1 MPARMKL
8 TEINMIELL
17 TQDKYQSVLAHFG
30 QKRVSKKEIAYLPQN
45 EENLVF
51 LVRSGRLKI
60 YLAYEDKEFTLG
72 ILEPG
77 DIYTTHT
84 RAFVQ
89 AMEDSEILTI
99 RVEEFQRIL
108 SGFPQLSMIMV
119 KVLGDLLKNSITI
132 INGLVFNEIQV
143 RLAEFLLQATEDKG
157 INCNKGLQVK
167 LGLTVEEIGKILGSS
182 RQTVSMLL
190 NDLVYSGIIEKGP
203 KGYYTI
209 LDKSKLMNLAN
220 RGQTNL

>member
-17 TQDKYQSVLAHFG
+17 NQDEYQSVLARFG
-30 QKRVSKKEIAYLPQN
+30 EKKVGKKEIAYLPQN
-45 EENLVF
+45 EDNLVF
-51 LVRSGRLKI
+51 VVRSGRLKI

-99 RVEEFQRIL
+99 KVGEFQRTL
-108 SGFPQLSMIMV
+108 TSFPQLSIMMV

-143 RLAEFLLQATEDKG
+143 RLAEFLLQAIEDKG
-157 INCNKGLQVK
+157 TSSSKGLQVK
-167 LGLTVEEIGKILGSS
+167 VGLTVEEIGKIVGSS

-190 NDLVYSGIIEKGP
+190 NDLVYSGVIEKGP

-209 LDKSKLMNLAN
+209 LDSSRLISLAN
-220 RGQTNL
+220 RS